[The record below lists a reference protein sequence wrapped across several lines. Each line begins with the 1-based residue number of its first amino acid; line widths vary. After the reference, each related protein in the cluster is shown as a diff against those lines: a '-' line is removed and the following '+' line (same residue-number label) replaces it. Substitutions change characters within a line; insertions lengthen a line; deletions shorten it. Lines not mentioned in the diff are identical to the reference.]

1 MCAGNYGVRVSK
13 DKSIRAAGCVVYRP
27 RSKAEAGLEYLLIH
41 RPKYGDWSLP
51 KGKLEK
57 GESHREAALRE
68 VEEETGF
75 VGSLGMELPPV
86 RYQMGGKDKA
96 VRYWAME
103 ATGGKFVANG
113 EVDRVA
119 WLGVSEATSKL
130 SYEHDAV
137 LVRHV
142 HGSLTMA

>member
-1 MCAGNYGVRVSK
+1 MSK

-27 RSKAEAGLEYLLIH
+27 SSKGEAGLEYLVIH

-57 GESHREAALRE
+57 GETHREAALRE

-75 VGSLGMELPPV
+75 VGSLGIELPPV
-86 RYQMGGKDKA
+86 RYEVGGKPKS

-103 ATGGKFVANG
+103 ATGGKFVPNS
-113 EVDRVA
+113 EVDRVK
-119 WLGVSEATSKL
+119 WLEIAKTMSKL
-130 SYEHDAV
+130 TYEHDSV
-137 LVRHV
+137 LVRHL
-142 HGSLTMA
+142 HGCLTLA